1 MSYKIN
7 PIGYVKSPIQS
18 RHDAPKQESENA
30 PQAVL
35 EILPEFAPA
44 MDGLKQGQTI
54 RLVTWFDRAYRGT
67 LECHP
72 RGNSA
77 VPMRGVFSTR
87 SPDRPN
93 PVGLHKV
100 KIVEINENNITV
112 DHLEAM
118 DGTPIVDIKIAIT
131 KK

>member
-67 LECHP
+67 LECHQGKFGRPHAWGIFHPLTGPAQP
-72 RGNSA
+72 RGPAQGKNS
-77 VPMRGVFSTR
+77 R
-87 SPDRPN
+87 D
-93 PVGLHKV
+93 K
-100 KIVEINENNITV
+100 
-112 DHLEAM
+112 
-118 DGTPIVDIKIAIT
+118 
-131 KK
+131 